1 MSSKIDLVYL
11 WVDGSDKKWLE
22 KKNAYLSKLSN
33 VDKEAIDDC
42 RFVQHDEL
50 KYSLRSVEKYAPW
63 INHIYIVTDN
73 QVPKW
78 LNTKNKKI
86 TIVDHKDIMPK
97 TALPCFNST
106 AIEHCIVNIPELSE
120 NFLYANDDM
129 FFWNNVEPDFFFDND
144 GKVICRFCKKI
155 KNRKYKHLYG
165 SMVNKSYQITKDKF
179 GKCTK
184 YFPCHSIDAY
194 KKSELT
200 SYQKYFNQSLMRTL
214 NSKFR
219 DIKDLHRS
227 IYNYFMVQENK
238 GVSKIISKSWF
249 KKEENGYVKLKTQNM
264 KNILKSQYPILCIN
278 ECNKTNSKDVD
289 FMINLLNKKFPQKS
303 EFEA

>member
-42 RFVQHDEL
+42 RFVQHNEL

-73 QVPKW
+73 QIPEW
-78 LNTKNKKI
+78 LNTKNKKV

-106 AIEHCIVNIPELSE
+106 AIEHCIINIPKLSE

-129 FFWNNVEPDFFFDND
+129 FFWNNVESDFFFDND

-165 SMVNKSYQITKDKF
+165 SQVVNAYKLIF
-179 GKCTK
+179 GRFLNCTK
-184 YFPCHSIDAY
+184 YFPYHGIDAY
-194 KKSELT
+194 KKSELLKCV
-200 SYQKYFNQSLMRTL
+200 KYF
-214 NSKFR
+214 KE
-219 DIKDLHRS
+219 DIKATICNRFRS
-227 IYNYFMVQENK
+227 FNDIQRVIYLYYMVENASGLCK
-238 GVSKIISKSWF
+238 VNRFFGFNNRI
-249 KKEENGYVKLKTQNM
+249 GYVKLKIRNM

-278 ECNKTNSKDVD
+278 ECNKTDSKDID
-289 FMINLLNKKFPQKS
+289 FMINLLEQKFPQKS
-303 EFEA
+303 TFER